1 MMMFVSRK
9 RESMP
14 GRRSAASF
22 LNHVYGVL
30 VMGQFGH
37 LLVGQRSGQ
46 RRYGAVRRVQRGTS
60 RPDDNF
66 AVLDPEGH
74 PILGSNAEQVANRSG
89 NGDLP
94 LRANAADCLPGITF
108 VHRYNPHSRIVPY
121 G

>member
-22 LNHVYGVL
+22 LHHVYGVL

-66 AVLDPEGH
+66 AVLDPESH
-74 PILGSNAEQVANRSG
+74 LIPRANTQQLADRSW
-89 NGDLP
+89 NGDLT
-94 LRANAADCLPGITF
+94 LWADAAECLFGITF
-108 VHRYNPHSRIVPY
+108 LHGYNLCL
-121 G
+121 